1 MACLGVFVAY
11 LPITSVAVTLPAIG
25 TAFGASTAQL
35 SWVQDAFVLPMAAF
49 ILTAGVFGDVHGRRK
64 VYLVGLCLTAS
75 GALVALCAQ
84 SISMVWIGQ
93 ALAGTGAAAL
103 LPTTLALI
111 SHAVPTSGNGA
122 SSSASGRRR
131 SCSR

>member
-1 MACLGVFVAY
+1 MTATISPVPTGVPTPPARRTATVVMACLGVFVAY

-64 VYLVGLCLTAS
+64 VYLVGPAS
-75 GALVALCAQ
+75 
-84 SISMVWIGQ
+84 
-93 ALAGTGAAAL
+93 
-103 LPTTLALI
+103 
-111 SHAVPTSGNGA
+111 
-122 SSSASGRRR
+122 RRR
-131 SCSR
+131 ARWWRCVRNRSAWCGSDRRSPERARPPSCPRPWH